1 MTEETTM
8 LGGGQGVIEPTTDTR
23 MFSLMEVAQ
32 ETGIAM
38 PILLRYKREH
48 PERIPSIGSGA
59 QQRFPEEAFAIF
71 AEIREEESQERDL
84 PRRGGFGL
92 LSLPRIRRARHE
104 PREEPSAAR
113 EEPSATREEPSAARE
128 EPSATRE
135 EPSAAREEPSA
146 TREEPSAGRRRPA
159 IAIVGQPAAAVDE
172 PSATAAEPAPPAEP
186 GPRTTGEATLT
197 LKDISGQLGI
207 AYPTVARYAA
217 KFPDR
222 IPHEGDG
229 RQRRFPPEALA
240 VFEQIRKESKPGRPP
255 KSKTAKAAT
264 ARPTH
269 GQAAQPAAPR
279 PATVAAPMN
288 ESRLLRRIERLE
300 REHVELEALVRSLR
314 DELQRPLR
322 ATIRPD

>member
-92 LSLPRIRRARHE
+92 LSLPRIRRAHHE
-104 PREEPSAAR
+104 PR

-128 EPSATRE
+128 EPSAARE
-135 EPSAAREEPSA
+135 EPSAA
-146 TREEPSAGRRRPA
+146 REEPSAGRRRPA
-159 IAIVGQPAAAVDE
+159 IAIVGQPAA
-172 PSATAAEPAPPAEP
+172 EPAPSAEP

-264 ARPTH
+264 ARPAR
-269 GQAAQPAAPR
+269 GQAAQPTAPR